1 MRDSYSGNASSEGEA
16 AGESPSAP
24 ESGEPGGERDT
35 GGRFRPGHSVAA
47 LGGEARALARSERAA
62 VLAEELASQLP
73 ALDSPENCRR
83 SVELIQRYA
92 ALGAVPGTVVH
103 GMIRAAEI
111 ALRAQEVHL
120 DLVRLRELEAKLAE
134 LEAER
139 ARERRVPSVRAL

>member
-1 MRDSYSGNASSEGEA
+1 VRDSYSGNGSDEGGGAGA
-16 AGESPSAP
+16 APSPAD
-24 ESGEPGGERDT
+24 GGVPGGERDS
-35 GGRFRPGHSVAA
+35 GGRFRPGHGLAA

-62 VLAEELASQLP
+62 ALAEELAANLP
-73 ALDSPENCRR
+73 PLDSPENCRR

-92 ALGAVPGTVVH
+92 ALGAMPGTVVH

-139 ARERRVPSVRAL
+139 ARERRGPAVRAL